1 MAHAV
6 LVRAELPN
14 RAGRQGSLP
23 QGILAIAEYV
33 QRHGH
38 TCTLIDTIVQ
48 PEWPHLLDRALL
60 ERAEMVGIGSL
71 SGPILHTALR
81 VARHVRTTRP
91 EIQIVWGGVHASL
104 CPGQLEHHPLC
115 DLVVVGEGEMHTV
128 DILDGQY
135 PRYHAF
141 RDLNTTGPL
150 PYHLLPLD
158 RYGIRGDTWFPYHSS
173 RGCPHRC
180 KFCSNES
187 LSRNVFRAQS
197 AAVVV
202 ENVAQ
207 VVKDLGVRM
216 VNFTDDEFFIDP
228 ERVDAICTLWRHR
241 LPGVKWTAAC
251 RFNTMARCSVDY
263 WRMVKASG
271 CVRLSAGAECGNNRM
286 LRYVRKGITVEQIVE
301 GVRRVTAAGLDLY
314 PLSFVSGFPTET
326 ERDLLDR
333 CDLIDTV
340 RAGGGR
346 RVIVNGVFGL
356 TLYPGTTATAE
367 AQTYGVAPPKTVEG
381 WANSR
386 FGAGTAYPWL
396 SARYRSMAATI
407 GAIVRLGYFWRMRS
421 FRGIRNPV
429 LRFAV
434 VLGQLP
440 FLTSGW
446 VRWRFRWFGWAP
458 EWRLWVWMC
467 NRFLGTI

>member
-1 MAHAV
+1 
-6 LVRAELPN
+6 
-14 RAGRQGSLP
+14 
-23 QGILAIAEYV
+23 
-33 QRHGH
+33 
-38 TCTLIDTIVQ
+38 
-48 PEWPHLLDRALL
+48 
-60 ERAEMVGIGSL
+60 
-71 SGPILHTALR
+71 
-81 VARHVRTTRP
+81 
-91 EIQIVWGGVHASL
+91 
-104 CPGQLEHHPLC
+104 
-115 DLVVVGEGEMHTV
+115 MHTV

-158 RYGIRGDTWFPYHSS
+158 RYGIGGNTWFPYHSS

-202 ENVAQ
+202 GNVAQ

-263 WRMVKASG
+263 WQMVRASG

-301 GVRRVTAAGLDLY
+301 GVRRVTAAGLALS

-326 ERDLLDR
+326 EADLLDR
-333 CDLIDTV
+333 CDLIDAI
-340 RAGGGR
+340 RAVGGR
-346 RVIVNGVFGL
+346 RVVVNGVFGL
-356 TLYPGTTATAE
+356 TLYPGTTASAE
-367 AQTYGVAPPKTVEG
+367 ALERGVGLPQTIEE
-381 WANSR
+381 WAESR
-386 FGAGTAYPWL
+386 FGAGLAFPWL
-396 SARYRSMAATI
+396 SERYRAMAAAI
-407 GAIVRLGYFWRMRS
+407 GAIMRLRYFWHIWA
-421 FRGIRNPV
+421 FRGIRSPL
-429 LRFAV
+429 LRLAV
-434 VLGQLP
+434 VLGHLP
-440 FLTSGW
+440 LLADGW

-458 EWRLWVWMC
+458 EWRLWVWTC
-467 NRFLGTI
+467 KRFLGTV